1 MFLGYILSLNLVS
14 RNFLLFQILWGA
26 KELLGGAP
34 KTCKGGPNQ
43 KFCGTAPA
51 RASGHILWGC
61 QRGGLREN
69 YANLGFGGGA
79 GPPRPPLSWKPW
91 CVGVLPVVTLKKS

>member
-14 RNFLLFQILWGA
+14 RNFLLFQILWGT

-51 RASGHILWGC
+51 RASGHILWGGL
-61 QRGGLREN
+61 RGGLREN
-69 YANLGFGGGA
+69 HANLGLGGGA
-79 GPPRPPLSWKPW
+79 GPPGPP
-91 CVGVLPVVTLKKS
+91 